1 MITKE
6 AYCEEHNLNYEG
18 IYLIHNDI
26 SILTSRC
33 DLCEEEFN
41 IERKKDEDQEIKLK
55 NDENALKLLNTFEK
69 SNIPLRYREKDF
81 DNYVCDNDENKL
93 NALKL
98 IKNNQVIGLGSGRA
112 ATSLVKSLAKLIKLK
127 NYNIK
132 GIPTSLQIKL
142 VAEKAGIELIQ
153 SDQVNHID
161 IVFDGADQ
169 IDSEKYVIKGGGGAL
184 LRENILFSLANKV
197 VVMADKTK
205 FVKNFTR
212 TVPIEIHPLARN
224 TIINSIKKLGGESK
238 IRSLDRGYPFFT
250 ENGNIILD
258 CDFGTIKNPK
268 TLTQKIKLIPGVL
281 ESGIFLRKPDIIY
294 KAKTNGK
301 FEII

>member
-1 MITKE
+1 MSYDDAME
-6 AYCEEHNLNYEG
+6 ALSS
-18 IYLIHNDI
+18 D
-26 SILTSRC
+26 
-33 DLCEEEFN
+33 
-41 IERKKDEDQEIKLK
+41 
-55 NDENALKLLNTFEK
+55 
-69 SNIPLRYREKDF
+69 
-81 DNYVCDNDENKL
+81 
-93 NALKL
+93 ALKL

-142 VAEKAGIELIQ
+142 VAEKAGIQLVE

-169 IDSEKYVIKGGGGAL
+169 IDSV
-184 LRENILFSLANKV
+184 
-197 VVMADKTK
+197 
-205 FVKNFTR
+205 
-212 TVPIEIHPLARN
+212 
-224 TIINSIKKLGGESK
+224 KKLGGESK

-268 TLTQKIKLIPGVL
+268 TLTQKIKQIPGVL

>member
-1 MITKE
+1 MTYDD
-6 AYCEEHNLNYEG
+6 A
-18 IYLIHNDI
+18 
-26 SILTSRC
+26 
-33 DLCEEEFN
+33 
-41 IERKKDEDQEIKLK
+41 IKVLSS
-55 NDENALKLLNTFEK
+55 DALKLV
-69 SNIPLRYREKDF
+69 KD
-81 DNYVCDNDENKL
+81 DY
-93 NALKL
+93 
-98 IKNNQVIGLGSGRA
+98 VIGLGSGRA
-112 ATSLVKSLAKLIKLK
+112 ATALVKSLSKLIKLK
-127 NYNIK
+127 GYNIR

-142 VAEKAGIELIQ
+142 IAEKGGIPLVEA
-153 SDQVNHID
+153 DQVDFID

-169 IDSEKYVIKGGGGAL
+169 IDSQKYVIKGGGGAL
-184 LRENILFSLANKV
+184 LRENILFSLAKKV

-224 TIINSIKKLGGESK
+224 SVTKSIKKLGGESQ

-268 TLTQKIKLIPGVL
+268 TLTQKIKQTPGVL

-294 KAKTNGK
+294 KAKIDGK
-301 FEII
+301 FDIL

>member
-1 MITKE
+1 LSYDGAME
-6 AYCEEHNLNYEG
+6 ALS
-18 IYLIHNDI
+18 ND
-26 SILTSRC
+26 
-33 DLCEEEFN
+33 
-41 IERKKDEDQEIKLK
+41 
-55 NDENALKLLNTFEK
+55 ALK
-69 SNIPLRYREKDF
+69 I
-81 DNYVCDNDENKL
+81 
-93 NALKL
+93 
-98 IKNNQVIGLGSGRA
+98 IKNKQIIGLGSGRA
-112 ATSLVKSLAKLIKLK
+112 ATMLVKSLAKLIKLK

-132 GIPTSLQIKL
+132 CIPTSLQIKL
-142 VAEKAGIELIQ
+142 VAEKAGMQLVE

-169 IDSEKYVIKGGGGAL
+169 INSQKYVIKGGGGAL
-184 LRENILFSLANKV
+184 LRENILFSLAKKV

-212 TVPIEIHPLARN
+212 TVPVEIHPLARN
-224 TIINSIKKLGGESK
+224 SVINSIKKLGGESK
-238 IRSLDRGYPFFT
+238 IRSLDRGYTFFT

-258 CDFGTIKNPK
+258 CNFGTIKNPK
-268 TLTQKIKLIPGVL
+268 ALTQKIKQTAGVL

>member
-1 MITKE
+1 LSYDDAME
-6 AYCEEHNLNYEG
+6 ALS
-18 IYLIHNDI
+18 ND
-26 SILTSRC
+26 
-33 DLCEEEFN
+33 
-41 IERKKDEDQEIKLK
+41 
-55 NDENALKLLNTFEK
+55 
-69 SNIPLRYREKDF
+69 
-81 DNYVCDNDENKL
+81 
-93 NALKL
+93 ALKL
-98 IKNNQVIGLGSGRA
+98 IKNNQIIGLGSGRA
-112 ATSLVKSLAKLIKLK
+112 ATELVKSLAKLIKLK

-132 GIPTSLQIKL
+132 CIPTSLQIKL
-142 VAEKAGIELIQ
+142 VAEKAGIQLVE

-169 IDSEKYVIKGGGGAL
+169 IDSQRFVIKGGGGAL
-184 LRENILFSLANKV
+184 LRENILFSLAKKV

-212 TVPIEIHPLARN
+212 TVPIEIHSLAR
-224 TIINSIKKLGGESK
+224 TSVIQSIKKLGGEPK
-238 IRSLDRGYPFFT
+238 MRSLDRGYPFFT

-268 TLTQKIKLIPGVL
+268 ILTQKIKQTAGVL
-281 ESGIFLRKPDIIY
+281 ESGIFVRKPDIIY